1 MSLNVITNLKKKK
14 KIINPYPAL
23 FVLRKTYLST
33 KEKWLRASRRVKV
46 LEEELLL
53 LKQERQ
59 QLETER
65 NKLQFQQDKLTYKPN
80 SIAYEL
86 HTIAD
91 LKQAKVLQSSYYDPA
106 YNYEIEISDDTYKLI
121 KKLKKC

>member
-1 MSLNVITNLKKKK
+1 MNLKKKK
-14 KIINPYPAL
+14 KIINPSPAL
-23 FVLRKTYLST
+23 FVLRKTYIAT
-33 KEKWLRASRRVKV
+33 KEKLLRATRRVKI

-53 LKQERQ
+53 LKQENQ

-80 SIAYEL
+80 AISYEL

-91 LKQAKVLQSSYYDPA
+91 LEQAKILQSSYYDPT
-106 YNYEIEISDDTYKLI
+106 YNYEIEVSDDTYKLV
-121 KKLKKC
+121 KRLKKC